1 MALKRILTMALKTRF
16 SEPTGAAKDALGAK
30 KNSVIG
36 FLEYL
41 GSLFAVSGT
50 FMMASG
56 LPSHGKLWIWLVWL
70 VGNLMFCVWSV
81 SRRAWGILG
90 LNAVYVALDVVGIFR
105 SF

>member
-1 MALKRILTMALKTRF
+1 MATKNILSDQSGVEKVAL
-16 SEPTGAAKDALGAK
+16 SAK
-30 KNSVIG
+30 NRVIG

-56 LPSHGKLWIWLVWL
+56 LPSHGRLWVWLVWL
-70 VGNLMFCVWSV
+70 IGNLMFCIWSV

-90 LNAVYVALDVVGIFR
+90 LNAVYVALDLVGIFR

>member
-1 MALKRILTMALKTRF
+1 MVIKKTLSMAPKKTL
-16 SEPTGAAKDALGAK
+16 SDWICAANGALGWK
-30 KNSVIG
+30 GKVIG

-56 LPSHGKLWIWLVWL
+56 LPSHGRLLVWLVWL
-70 VGNLMFCVWSV
+70 IGNLMFCVWSV

-90 LNAVYVALDVVGIFR
+90 LNAVYVVLDLVGIFR

>member
-1 MALKRILTMALKTRF
+1 MVIKTPLSMATKKTLSDQVGEANR
-16 SEPTGAAKDALGAK
+16 SLGGK
-30 KNSVIG
+30 GKVIG

-56 LPSHGKLWIWLVWL
+56 LPSHGRLWVWLVWL
-70 VGNLMFCVWSV
+70 IGNLMFCVWSV

-90 LNAVYVALDVVGIFR
+90 LNAVYVVLDLVGIFR